1 VSWFFWSVVPLEILI
16 LVRVLQCLCI
26 ILCRAIRIPSS
37 TEIEDAEIGL
47 LDDYKSGNVSKGMNG
62 IANGTQN
69 GLVSSTPLTS
79 PVSSLRR
86 GFHTSK

>member
-1 VSWFFWSVVPLEILI
+1 MTMHNSD
-16 LVRVLQCLCI
+16 
-26 ILCRAIRIPSS
+26 RAIRIPSS

-47 LDDYKSGNVSKGMNG
+47 LDDYKSGNVAKGMNG
-62 IANGTQN
+62 IGNGTQN

-86 GFHTSK
+86 GSHTSK